1 VDVSI
6 DSVSSELRLGPFRLE
21 KRIGLGGMAAVWS
34 AEHVS
39 ARVPAA
45 VKLIHPDGSRAAMW
59 GESLRNEV
67 RALARLDH
75 PAIVPVLDHGE
86 ISEEVARA
94 SGGRLFA
101 HTPYFVMVRTNAG
114 TLDDAPLPADHAALV
129 RLLVRLLDALSHAH
143 ARGVIHRD
151 VKPSNVLLDRSAE
164 GGVPE
169 ALLSDF
175 GIAHALRARE
185 AGAPIHAGTPA
196 YMAPEQI
203 AGRMRDE
210 GPATDLYA
218 LGCLVHR
225 LVRGEAPF
233 SGTSARVC
241 RAHLLEAPP
250 PLELAWPAPRA
261 FFEWVATMLAKR
273 PCQRFSSAAHARAA
287 LLAIEPERDL
297 VAPSLAPR
305 RIAAVLRAEGSDRPT
320 LAGVAA
326 LSPDDVSTRA
336 PALTQ
341 VPPTAADVS
350 ARRPSLWPRV
360 SVIPDWRT
368 IPVAPPRPKLLGAG
382 LGLYG
387 LRAVPLAGREA
398 ERDALWSRLVR
409 VHETGRTEL
418 VLVRGAAGHGKTRLA
433 EWLVESSLE
442 LGAAVALVA
451 THGAQGGPAD
461 GLGPMLARHL
471 RARGLERDALA
482 RHLAVWLEERGGPG
496 SDRADAEDLA
506 AIVEGRHERFAS
518 PRDRHAAL
526 RRLVRRIARGQP
538 IVLVLDDV
546 VFGLDA
552 LAFLEALRDVGD
564 PLPMLVVATARE
576 EDLTAHSDVA
586 RRLEALCRAGSAS
599 SFHGDELRL
608 VPLEADAH
616 ARLVRELLG
625 LEGALAHEVADRT
638 SGSPLFAVQLVGD
651 WVQRGI
657 VVPGP
662 RGFVLREGA
671 EARIPDDIHGV
682 WRARVAQVLG
692 AVPIRDAQT
701 ILELAA
707 ALGSRVEINE
717 WRAACAVE
725 GLGAPDAILEAA
737 ADAGLLRVGG
747 TSARFVHG
755 MLRESL
761 ERLAHEADRLR
772 EHHRIC
778 ALVVEER
785 GGDPERA
792 AHHHL
797 AAGDAESAIPLLFQA
812 IRRHLDVGDLQA
824 AHHAID
830 RLERALAIATLA
842 DAEALA
848 MRARLSRAEALAVQG
863 RVDEASAILDPLV
876 IGALSAEDAAALAW
890 MRGIVRQKRGA
901 TSEALREFQEGRARA
916 EALADAS
923 AVARCLYG
931 AAECEKLL
939 GRLDDARRHYEAAG
953 SLFHE
958 VGRRIAEARVLTG
971 LSDLEGRVG
980 RIGRALELATSSRA
994 ILEELGVR
1002 HSVAIVANGIG
1013 DLLRKSGRL
1022 EEAEASYRDAI
1033 AILEELGSADVTF
1046 VRINLGLVLL
1056 AQGELARADAFLDSV
1071 ERDFEATN
1079 RRAYG
1084 RLVRALRLAGAAALR
1099 DLARV
1104 AAYLDEAE
1112 AQDPLIDPDLA
1123 WALERAIRELSFD
1136 ASLAMRAARV
1146 ARAQWSALG
1155 DHEGLARVDAQIDAA
1170 MGVSMDAR

>member
-1 VDVSI
+1 MSLDTA
-6 DSVSSELRLGPFRLE
+6 SSELRLGPFRLE
-21 KRIGLGGMAAVWS
+21 RRIGLGGMAAVWA

-39 ARVPAA
+39 SGVQAA
-45 VKLIHPDGSRAAMW
+45 VKLIHPDGARAAMW

-86 ISEEVARA
+86 ISEETARA

-101 HTPYFVMVRTNAG
+101 HTPYFVMVRTDAG
-114 TLDDAPLPADHAALV
+114 TLEDAPLPADHAALV

-151 VKPSNVLLDRSAE
+151 VKPSNVLLDRAAANAS
-164 GGVPE
+164 PE

-225 LVRGEAPF
+225 LTRGEPPF
-233 SGTSARVC
+233 IGTSARIC
-241 RAHLLEAPP
+241 RAHLLDAPP
-250 PLELAWPAPRA
+250 PLALAWPAPRA
-261 FFEWVATMLAKR
+261 FFEWVATLLAKR
-273 PCQRFSSAAHARAA
+273 PGQRFSSAAHARAA
-287 LLAIEPERDL
+287 LVSIEGERDL
-297 VAPSLAPR
+297 VAPSHPPR
-305 RIAAVLRAEGSDRPT
+305 RITATAARAENSERPT
-320 LAGVAA
+320 LAGA
-326 LSPDDVSTRA
+326 SEDDVSTRA
-336 PALTQ
+336 PLPL
-341 VPPTAADVS
+341 VVS
-350 ARRPSLWPRV
+350 TPSSELAPRRPSLWPR
-360 SVIPDWRT
+360 SATIPDWRAV
-368 IPVAPPRPKLLGAG
+368 PVAPPRPKLLGAG

-387 LRAVPLAGREA
+387 LRAIPLAGREA
-398 ERDALWSRLVR
+398 ERDGLWSQLVR
-409 VHETGRTEL
+409 VHESGSTQL

-433 EWLVESSLE
+433 EWLVESSVE

-471 RARGLERDALA
+471 RARGLERDALTT
-482 RHLAVWLEERGGPG
+482 HLTVWLEERGGLG

-518 PRDRHAAL
+518 PRDRHTAL
-526 RRLVRRIARGQP
+526 RRLLRRIGRGQP
-538 IVLVLDDV
+538 IVLVLDDL

-552 LAFLEALRDVGD
+552 LAFLESLAGATD
-564 PLPMLVVATARE
+564 PLPMLVVVTARE
-576 EDLTAHSDVA
+576 EDLESRPDVA
-586 RRLEALCRAGSAS
+586 QRIEALLRAQQ
-599 SFHGDELRL
+599 GDELRL
-608 VPLEADAH
+608 APLDADAH

-625 LEGALAHEVADRT
+625 LEGALAQEVAERT

-692 AVPIRDAQT
+692 ALDVPDAQT
-701 ILELAA
+701 VLELAA

-725 GLGAPDAILEAA
+725 GLAPPDAILDAA

-761 ERLAHEADRLR
+761 ERLAHEAARLI

-797 AAGDAESAIPLLFQA
+797 AAGDPASAVPLLFAA

-824 AHHAID
+824 AHDASD
-830 RLERALAIATLA
+830 RLERTLTSARLEDVAALT
-842 DAEALA
+842 
-848 MRARLSRAEALAVQG
+848 MRARLCRAEALAVQG

-890 MRGIVRQKRGA
+890 MRGIIRQKRGV
-901 TSEALREFQEGRARA
+901 TSEALREFQDGRARA
-916 EALADAS
+916 EGIGDS
-923 AVARCLYG
+923 AGIARCLYG

-953 SLFHE
+953 ALFHE
-958 VGRRIAEARVLTG
+958 LGRRIAEARVLTG

-980 RIGRALELATSSRA
+980 RIARALELATSSRA

-1002 HSVAIVANGIG
+1002 HSVAIVVNGMG

-1022 EEAEASYRDAI
+1022 EEAETSYRDAI
-1033 AILEELGSADVTF
+1033 AILDELGSADVTF

-1056 AQGELARADAFLDSV
+1056 AQGELGRADAFLDAV

-1084 RLVRALRLAGAAALR
+1084 RLVRSLRLAGAAAAR

-1104 AAYLDEAE
+1104 EAYLAE
-1112 AQDPLIDPDLA
+1112 SESQDLLIDPDIA
-1123 WALERAIRELSFD
+1123 WALERAGRELSFHPP
-1136 ASLAMRAARV
+1136 LAMRAMRV

-1155 DHEGLARVDAQIDAA
+1155 DHEALARVDARIDASVEA
-1170 MGVSMDAR
+1170 